1 MIWHARSAWW
11 LYTKS
16 YARRKPH
23 ALAST
28 PATPKEKH
36 PFLFQE
42 KIHGWFSTAKF
53 HSGVFIVPS
62 SHLFLKQMMSHAP
75 PPPRGLGGHRK
86 KTLLTFLILRAE
98 NSFLKR
104 KGGFFSVF
112 CPQGF
117 GRAGLPKLRREK
129 RENRENYK
137 IPKSFNKLTVATT
150 TPIPPIIA
158 ATHVA
163 LRIDFVKF
171 SDDSEDFFNSPVK
184 FSIA

>member
-62 SHLFLKQMMSHAP
+62 SHLFS
-75 PPPRGLGGHRK
+75 
-86 KTLLTFLILRAE
+86 
-98 NSFLKR
+98 KR
-104 KGGFFSVF
+104 KGCFFRCFALKDSGGRGFRN
-112 CPQGF
+112 F
-117 GRAGLPKLRREK
+117 GEK
-129 RENRENYK
+129 KEK
-137 IPKSFNKLTVATT
+137 IAQ
-150 TPIPPIIA
+150 
-158 ATHVA
+158 
-163 LRIDFVKF
+163 
-171 SDDSEDFFNSPVK
+171 E
-184 FSIA
+184 